1 VNPIPEVLSNSA
13 SEGKLGK
20 RQPESRSKWKD
31 YQQVH
36 ILHSN
41 TNEKIWCYKMVPC
54 ELTGSSMWKSNDDE
68 H

>member
-1 VNPIPEVLSNSA
+1 MLSLRSQVNPIPEVSSNSA

-36 ILHSN
+36 ILVYYTATLMKRFN
-41 TNEKIWCYKMVPC
+41 VVK
-54 ELTGSSMWKSNDDE
+54 
-68 H
+68 